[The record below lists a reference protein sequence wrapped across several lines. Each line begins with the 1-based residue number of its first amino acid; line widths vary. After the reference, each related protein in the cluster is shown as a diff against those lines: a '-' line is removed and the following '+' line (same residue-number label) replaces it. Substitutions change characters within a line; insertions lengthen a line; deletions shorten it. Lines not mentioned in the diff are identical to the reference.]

1 MVHGRSRDRG
11 PADAKK
17 ARRWAGP
24 KCSAQCALELGDAAN
39 LLRVLIRLGLDG
51 PSRLIGSAQRQ
62 LRNALVGVNHLL
74 QAVPH
79 QVALNRHK
87 VLHRADTRK
96 AGTGLLAIFAE
107 LAGACLAL
115 NELAPTRASLLERL
129 FAPAPVSRHDAEQ
142 IHDHLQA
149 GVRPSVVLMNPPFSA
164 SPNIEG
170 RVAGAALKHLA
181 SALARLAEG
190 GRLVAVTGASLAPDR
205 PADREAFARLQE
217 RGRVVFTAALDGRA
231 YARHGTTTETRL
243 TVIDRVP
250 ADDLGRVPGCH
261 GIAAD
266 VSELLALVER
276 HVPPGPSLA
285 AAPGLPA
292 PVTAS
297 RARGLPGVSAR

>member
-1 MVHGRSRDRG
+1 MLQCAKIGEQAVAGPRG
-11 PADAKK
+11 PRSVACIPTSRYEK

-24 KCSAQCALELGDAAN
+24 HRRLAQSAPELGSAASLVGVALCLN
-39 LLRVLIRLGLDG
+39 G
-51 PSRLIGSAQRQ
+51 PGGLIGSAHRQ

-87 VLHRADTRK
+87 VLHRTGARK

-129 FAPAPVSRHDAEQ
+129 FAPAPVTRHDAEQ
-142 IHDHLQA
+142 IHDYLPA

-170 RVAGAALKHLA
+170 RVAGAALKHVA

-190 GRLVAVTGASLAPDR
+190 GRLVAITGASLAPDR
-205 PADREAFARLQE
+205 PADREAFTRLQE
-217 RGRVVFTAALDGRA
+217 RGRVVFTAALHGRA

-243 TVIDRVP
+243 
-250 ADDLGRVPGCH
+250 
-261 GIAAD
+261 
-266 VSELLALVER
+266 
-276 HVPPGPSLA
+276 
-285 AAPGLPA
+285 
-292 PVTAS
+292 
-297 RARGLPGVSAR
+297 